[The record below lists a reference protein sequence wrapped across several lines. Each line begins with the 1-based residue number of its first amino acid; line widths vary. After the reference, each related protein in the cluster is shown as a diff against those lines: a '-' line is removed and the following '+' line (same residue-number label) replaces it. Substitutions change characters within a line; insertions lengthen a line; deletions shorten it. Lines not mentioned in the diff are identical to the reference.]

1 MPSMKKKVKK
11 KGGGAKT
18 VTKKYA
24 YTPAGKAAYKADK
37 KRKRK

>member
-11 KGGGAKT
+11 KGGGTKT

-24 YTPAGKAAYKADK
+24 YTAAGKAAYKADK
-37 KRKRK
+37 KKRK